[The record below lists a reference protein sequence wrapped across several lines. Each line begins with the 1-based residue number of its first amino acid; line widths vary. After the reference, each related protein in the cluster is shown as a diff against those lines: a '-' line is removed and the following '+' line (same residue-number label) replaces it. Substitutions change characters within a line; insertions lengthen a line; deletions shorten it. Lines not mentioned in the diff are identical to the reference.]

1 LLKSLTPTEVNTIS
15 GSVDRL
21 TDRALEVLDLIGR
34 GRTARE
40 IADRLQVG
48 VATIDTYR
56 VKIKEKMNLR
66 NATKLQHVAIRWVR
80 ERE

>member
-1 LLKSLTPTEVNTIS
+1 
-15 GSVDRL
+15 
-21 TDRALEVLDLIGR
+21 VLDLIGR
-34 GRTARE
+34 GHTARE
-40 IADRLQVG
+40 IADNLQVG

-66 NATKLQHVAIRWVR
+66 NVAELQHFAIRWVR